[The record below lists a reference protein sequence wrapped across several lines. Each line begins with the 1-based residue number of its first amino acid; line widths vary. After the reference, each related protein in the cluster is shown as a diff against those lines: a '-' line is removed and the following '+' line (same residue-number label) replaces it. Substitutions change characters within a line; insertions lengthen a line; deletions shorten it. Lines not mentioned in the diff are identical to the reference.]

1 LASSETDNFNYIP
14 KDYNIPSD
22 ADYFHCTS
30 NNTIYGSQM
39 QAFPESPVPMVCDM
53 SSDIFSREVDATKF
67 GLIYAGAQKNM
78 GAAGVTLAV
87 VKKSL
92 FEQSKRTIPS
102 MLNYRLHAENDSMY
116 NTPPVFA
123 LFVSMLTMRWIK
135 EMGGPAAMGVRN
147 EAKAKLIY
155 DELDSNP
162 LFEGTVVKE
171 DRSRM
176 NVNFVMTDKALEGDF
191 LKYVEAE
198 GFYGLKGHRSVGG
211 FRASLYN
218 ALEIESVSA
227 LVEAMRAFALKTA

>member
-1 LASSETDNFNYIP
+1 
-14 KDYNIPSD
+14 
-22 ADYFHCTS
+22 
-30 NNTIYGSQM
+30 
-39 QAFPESPVPMVCDM
+39 MVCDM
-53 SSDIFSREVDATKF
+53 SSDIFSRELDASKF

-123 LFVSMLTMRWIK
+123 LYVSMLTMRWIK

-147 EAKAKLIY
+147 EEKAQLIY
-155 DELDSNP
+155 NELDSNP
-162 LFEGTVVKE
+162 LFEGTVAKE

-176 NVNFVMTDKALEGDF
+176 NVNFVMTDQSQEAEF
-191 LKYVEAE
+191 LKYAEAE

-211 FRASLYN
+211 FRASIYN
-218 ALEIESVSA
+218 ALEKDSVLA
-227 LVEAMRAFALKTA
+227 LVQAMKEFSLKTA